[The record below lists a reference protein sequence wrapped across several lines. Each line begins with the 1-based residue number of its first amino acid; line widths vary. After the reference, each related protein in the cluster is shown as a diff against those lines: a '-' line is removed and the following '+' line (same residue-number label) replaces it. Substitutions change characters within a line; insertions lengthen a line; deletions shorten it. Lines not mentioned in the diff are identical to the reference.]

1 MWNLACGRPLSENNI
16 YYLACKAF
24 QTENLDPSNF
34 EEKHLSWT
42 KFGKEA
48 LIGHK
53 FTFWEWFQSIL
64 VLTQQHM
71 QDLWKKGYVLGFV
84 SKAKVESLLRQQP
97 PGTFL
102 LRFSDS
108 KIGGVSISY
117 LKLGKSNH

>member
-1 MWNLACGRPLSENNI
+1 MWSLACGRPLSEDNI

-24 QTENLDPSNF
+24 QTENLDPANF
-34 EEKHLSWT
+34 KEKHLSWT
-42 KFGKEA
+42 NFGKEV
-48 LIGHK
+48 LTGHK

-64 VLTQQHM
+64 ALTQHHM

-84 SKAKVESLLRQQP
+84 SKAKVESILRQQP

-108 KIGGVSISY
+108 RIGGVSISY
-117 LKLGKSNH
+117 LKLGKSSH